1 MNGDRDWQTEN
12 KLIKSSKSYSTE
24 LTEASLHLC
33 FQTLSACGTLD
44 QLDTSN
50 SFSLLLF
57 LLFFTSSFESIIF
70 MGFFLNFFRFVSR
83 LHAQSLSQN
92 PKKSSYSVTYFMDNQ
107 SNSLFVTKRSLK
119 QKKLFSQKIL
129 YVPSCGVK
137 VQFQTNEQS
146 WMSKCNHLQ
155 RFSDL
160 CGFITQSSINFMLT
174 ALSNW
179 AVLLNVTSLF
189 IQSSG

>member
-1 MNGDRDWQTEN
+1 
-12 KLIKSSKSYSTE
+12 
-24 LTEASLHLC
+24 
-33 FQTLSACGTLD
+33 
-44 QLDTSN
+44 
-50 SFSLLLF
+50 
-57 LLFFTSSFESIIF
+57 
-70 MGFFLNFFRFVSR
+70 
-83 LHAQSLSQN
+83 
-92 PKKSSYSVTYFMDNQ
+92 MDNQ
-107 SNSLFVTKRSLK
+107 SNSSFVTKRSLK
-119 QKKLFSQKIL
+119 QKKRLFSQEIL

-160 CGFITQSSINFMLT
+160 CGFITQSSIDFMLA

-179 AVLLNVTSLF
+179 AVLLNMTSLF

>member
-1 MNGDRDWQTEN
+1 MFSNFVCLWHTRSIGHLQFFFAA
-12 KLIKSSKSYSTE
+12 LI
-24 LTEASLHLC
+24 
-33 FQTLSACGTLD
+33 
-44 QLDTSN
+44 
-50 SFSLLLF
+50 
-57 LLFFTSSFESIIF
+57 SIIF
-70 MGFFLNFFRFVSR
+70 HFQFWIDHLYGFFFFLNFFRFVSR

>member
-1 MNGDRDWQTEN
+1 
-12 KLIKSSKSYSTE
+12 
-24 LTEASLHLC
+24 
-33 FQTLSACGTLD
+33 
-44 QLDTSN
+44 
-50 SFSLLLF
+50 
-57 LLFFTSSFESIIF
+57 
-70 MGFFLNFFRFVSR
+70 
-83 LHAQSLSQN
+83 
-92 PKKSSYSVTYFMDNQ
+92 MDNQ

-146 WMSKCNHLQ
+146 WMSKYNHLQ

-179 AVLLNVTSLF
+179 AVLLNMTSLF
-189 IQSSG
+189 SQSSG